1 MADHMTIYDVASLAG
16 VSISTVS
23 RVLNTP
29 GSVSPASKKKVI
41 EAMALLNFVP
51 KADAV
56 ARARK
61 GFKRIGVVVPFFTS
75 PSFVQRI
82 RGIMSALTSTE
93 YELIIYSIAT
103 KEQLQDYYAA
113 LPHTR
118 KVDGLIILALP
129 VQDEDVARFKAS
141 NLPVVLVEI
150 NHPGLSGILIDN
162 RHGGKIAAEYL
173 LKKGYSS
180 LGFIG
185 EGGQPAYSL
194 NATDQRLDGYRAAIE
209 ENGHTL
215 EPGFIVFHKYGMV
228 PAIKAV
234 KKLLNG
240 KTRPDAIFTSSDI
253 EAAAVLKVARELH
266 ISIPGELAVIGFD
279 DIDMADYMGITTINQ
294 SLDDSGRTAVELLL
308 EKMRNPDRP
317 ARNIM
322 LDLTIVE
329 RFTT

>member
-23 RVLNTP
+23 RVLNSP

-41 EAMALLNFVP
+41 EAMTILDFVP

-61 GFKRIGVVVPFFTS
+61 DFKRIGVVAPFFTS

-82 RGIMSALTSTE
+82 RGIMSALTTTV

-113 LPHTR
+113 LPPTR

-150 NHPGLSGILIDN
+150 HHPGLSGILIDN
-162 RHGGKIAAEYL
+162 RYGGKIAAEYL
-173 LKKGYSS
+173 IKKGYNS
-180 LGFIG
+180 LGFLG

-194 NATDQRLDGYRAAIE
+194 HATDQRLEGYRAAIE
-209 ENGHTL
+209 KNGHSL
-215 EPGFIVFHKYGMV
+215 ETGFIVFHKFGMA
-228 PAIKAV
+228 PAIEAV

-240 KTRPDAIFTSSDI
+240 RTRPDAIFTSSDI

-266 ISIPGELAVIGFD
+266 ISIPGDLAVIGFD